1 MYYYVKMVEVE
12 AIIPE
17 ESQTIEEEPFTIKEV
32 EAAVEAEEPV
42 EVEAPEPKRKAGR
55 PVGSKTC
62 EEKKGKPRAPR
73 KPRVVPVV
81 EEIEP
86 VVEERAVPQSR
97 PVPSDNELMLEL
109 LRKQAND
116 RKTRKQNLWKSWFT

>member
-1 MYYYVKMVEVE
+1 MVEAETV
-12 AIIPE
+12 IPE
-17 ESQTIEEEPFTIKEV
+17 EPQTIEEEPFTIKEV
-32 EAAVEAEEPV
+32 EAAVEAEEP
-42 EVEAPEPKRKAGR
+42 EEPKPKRKAGR

-73 KPRVVPVV
+73 KPRVVPV
-81 EEIEP
+81 EEKEIEP

>member
-1 MYYYVKMVEVE
+1 MVEAEV
-12 AIIPE
+12 IIPE
-17 ESQTIEEEPFTIKEV
+17 EPQTIEEEPLTIKEV
-32 EAAVEAEEPV
+32 EAAVEAEEP
-42 EVEAPEPKRKAGR
+42 EEPKPKRKAGR

-73 KPRVVPVV
+73 KPRVVPVA

-97 PVPSDNELMLEL
+97 PIPSDNELMLDL

>member
-1 MYYYVKMVEVE
+1 MAE
-12 AIIPE
+12 ADVIIPE
-17 ESQTIEEEPFTIKEV
+17 ESQTIEEEPLTIKEV
-32 EAAVEAEEPV
+32 EAAVEAEEPLP
-42 EVEAPEPKRKAGR
+42 APKRKAGR
-55 PVGSKTC
+55 PTGSKTC

-73 KPRVVPVV
+73 KPRVVPVAEV
-81 EEIEP
+81 IEP

-97 PVPSDNELMLEL
+97 PIPSDNELMLEL

>member
-1 MYYYVKMVEVE
+1 MVEAE
-12 AIIPE
+12 LIIPE
-17 ESQTIEEEPFTIKEV
+17 EPQTIEEEPFTIKEV
-32 EAAVEAEEPV
+32 EAVVEAEEP
-42 EVEAPEPKRKAGR
+42 EEPKPKRKAGR

-73 KPRVVPVV
+73 KPRVVPVAEV
-81 EEIEP
+81 IEP

-97 PVPSDNELMLEL
+97 PIPSDNELMLEL

>member
-1 MYYYVKMVEVE
+1 MYYYVKMVEAEV
-12 AIIPE
+12 IIPE
-17 ESQTIEEEPFTIKEV
+17 EPQTIEEEPLTIKEV
-32 EAAVEAEEPV
+32 EAAVEAEEP
-42 EVEAPEPKRKAGR
+42 EEPKPKRKAGR

-73 KPRVVPVV
+73 KPRVVPVA

-97 PVPSDNELMLEL
+97 PIPSDNELVLEL

>member
-1 MYYYVKMVEVE
+1 MYYYVKMVEEETV
-12 AIIPE
+12 IPE
-17 ESQTIEEEPFTIKEV
+17 EPQTIEEEPLTIKEV
-32 EAAVEAEEPV
+32 EAAVEAEEP
-42 EVEAPEPKRKAGR
+42 EEPKPKRKAGR

-73 KPRVVPVV
+73 KPRVVPVAEV
-81 EEIEP
+81 IEP

-97 PVPSDNELMLEL
+97 PIPSDNELMLEL

>member
-12 AIIPE
+12 AVIPE
-17 ESQTIEEEPFTIKEV
+17 EPQTIEEEPFTIEEV
-32 EAAVEAEEPV
+32 EAAVEAEEP
-42 EVEAPEPKRKAGR
+42 EEPKPKRKAGR

-73 KPRVVPVV
+73 KPRVVPVA
-81 EEIEP
+81 EIIEP
-86 VVEERAVPQSR
+86 VEPERAVPQSR
-97 PVPSDNELMLEL
+97 PIPSDNELMLDL
-109 LRKQAND
+109 LRKQANE